1 VLPTSE
7 IATLSQSYG
16 ISKVLSTIMLAKI
29 NQVHVAQQRIS
40 LTVHILLLNPPTL
53 LAPKGW
59 TLNREGIVSASQ
71 IMVNNA

>member
-1 VLPTSE
+1 
-7 IATLSQSYG
+7 
-16 ISKVLSTIMLAKI
+16 MLAKI